1 MKKILSLLFSF
12 CLPTCFFG
20 QNSESL
26 TVQTQPSGITV
37 AQFNNK
43 LKTTSRPLLVN
54 FTADWCVVC
63 KRQKPVL
70 TAVMGEVG
78 AQIELM
84 VIDMELNPLIAEYF
98 EVDGLPV
105 TILYD
110 KGNMV
115 WNRVGFQDRAQI
127 LSQVYMLVEKKQP

>member
-1 MKKILSLLFSF
+1 MKKIHYLLLIF
-12 CLPTCFFG
+12 CLPACFFG
-20 QNSESL
+20 QAPENTSL
-26 TVQTQPSGITV
+26 QMQPSGMTV
-37 AQFNNK
+37 EQFNNK
-43 LKTTSRPLLVN
+43 LKTTTQPLLVN

-70 TAVMGEVG
+70 NGVMAEVG
-78 AQIELM
+78 RQVELM
-84 VIDMELNPLIAEYF
+84 VIDMELNPLIAAYF

-105 TILYD
+105 TILYN

-127 LSQVYMLVEKKQP
+127 LSQVYMFVEKKQP